1 VSNFGIGHL
10 EKLASS
16 ASITPAVNQIEL
28 HPWLQ
33 WRELVTHCKGK
44 GIVLEVMSATML

>member
-1 VSNFGIGHL
+1 VSNFGIGQL

-33 WRELVTHCKGK
+33 WRELVTHCKGN
-44 GIVLEVMSATML
+44 GIVLEVTSLT